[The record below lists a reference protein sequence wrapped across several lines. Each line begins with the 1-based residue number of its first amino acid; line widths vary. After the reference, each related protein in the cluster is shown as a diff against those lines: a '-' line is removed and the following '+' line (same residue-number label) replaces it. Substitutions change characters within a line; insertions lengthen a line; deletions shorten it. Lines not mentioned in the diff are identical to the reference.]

1 MNIKSI
7 IAVVI
12 FSCAVSVANAQTL
25 RRDNARIRQGVRSG
39 ELTAAERAR
48 LKGKEI
54 DIRRDERAAR
64 ADGVI
69 TPVER
74 HEIRKD
80 KKNLNRSIYRQKHN
94 AQTRP

>member
-12 FSCAVSVANAQTL
+12 FSCAISAASAQTL

-39 ELTAAERAR
+39 ELTRPEQAR
-48 LKGKEI
+48 LKGKER
-54 DIRRDERAAR
+54 DVRRDERAAR
-64 ADGVI
+64 ADGVV
-69 TPVER
+69 TPAEHR
-74 HEIRKD
+74 EIRRD
-80 KKNLNRSIYRQKHN
+80 KKNLNRSIYRQKHD

>member
-1 MNIKSI
+1 MNFKSI

-12 FSCAVSVANAQTL
+12 FSCAVSAASAQTI

-39 ELTAAERAR
+39 QLTRPEQAR
-48 LKGKEI
+48 LKAKEI
-54 DIRRDERAAR
+54 DIKRDERAAR
-64 ADGVI
+64 ADGVV
-69 TPVER
+69 TPAEH

-80 KKNLNRSIYRQKHN
+80 KKNLNRSIYRQKHD